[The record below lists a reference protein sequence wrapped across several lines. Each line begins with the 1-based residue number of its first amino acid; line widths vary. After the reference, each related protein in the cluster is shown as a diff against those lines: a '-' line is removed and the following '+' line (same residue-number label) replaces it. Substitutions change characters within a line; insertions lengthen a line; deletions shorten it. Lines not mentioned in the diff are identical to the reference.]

1 MDGRSESLDPLPYD
15 RNVRNELARLIAD
28 AFRGESSSLE
38 NQHRRV
44 CAFVRE
50 RRDAGDPPE
59 RVVVALKDVIDRAT
73 IRSGRTEKQSALVET
88 MIRWCIN
95 EYYQAADSRPQRP
108 EPEHP

>member
-1 MDGRSESLDPLPYD
+1 MDPRTDSPAVLPYD
-15 RNVRNELARLIAD
+15 GDVRNELARLIAE
-28 AFRGESSSLE
+28 AFRAESSGIE
-38 NQHRRV
+38 NLHLRV

-73 IRSGRTEKQSALVET
+73 ICSARTEKQSALVET

-95 EYYQAADSRPQRP
+95 EYYQAADSPPRGP